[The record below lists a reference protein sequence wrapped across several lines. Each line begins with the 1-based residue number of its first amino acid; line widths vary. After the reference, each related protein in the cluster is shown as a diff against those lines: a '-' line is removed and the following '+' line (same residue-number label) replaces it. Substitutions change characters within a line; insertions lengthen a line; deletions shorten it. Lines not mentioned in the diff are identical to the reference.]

1 MPKLKNPPQGG
12 EKYLC
17 LTLFATMAASVVSA
31 VICIYCIVIIYKP
44 SKEVLDSKI
53 GKKCALY
60 LVVGPVKLIFTFK
73 GGLLAKSRKLFFSG
87 EVIFGGKNPKN
98 AKKIPKSFIFIF
110 IDKNG
115 NSIEQ

>member
-53 GKKCALY
+53 GKKCASY
-60 LVVGPVKLIFTFK
+60 LVVGPVKLIFTYEFHF
-73 GGLLAKSRKLFFSG
+73 FFSYTLYSS
-87 EVIFGGKNPKN
+87 
-98 AKKIPKSFIFIF
+98 KSHSMYYL
-110 IDKNG
+110 K
-115 NSIEQ
+115 

>member
-1 MPKLKNPPQGG
+1 MYILYFTFEIGKEVWTKMPKLKNPPQGG

-73 GGLLAKSRKLFFSG
+73 FHFFACSLYSSKSHSMYYLK
-87 EVIFGGKNPKN
+87 
-98 AKKIPKSFIFIF
+98 
-110 IDKNG
+110 
-115 NSIEQ
+115 